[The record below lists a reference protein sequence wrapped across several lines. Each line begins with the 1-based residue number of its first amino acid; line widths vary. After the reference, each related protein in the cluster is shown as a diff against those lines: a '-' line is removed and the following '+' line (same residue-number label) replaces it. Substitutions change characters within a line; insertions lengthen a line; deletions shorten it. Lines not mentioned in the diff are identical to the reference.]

1 MILFVG
7 GAGFIGARATLA
19 LVEAGHDVTV
29 RDSFV
34 NGHPAASARIGRI
47 AGRSPRPA
55 PATETQ
61 GQPGIRAHLSAAGCR
76 GGRERSLPAR

>member
-34 NGHPAASARIGRI
+34 NGHPAASAASAASPAAPRALR
-47 AGRSPRPA
+47 RRPRPKA
-55 PATETQ
+55 
-61 GQPGIRAHLSAAGCR
+61 SR
-76 GGRERSLPAR
+76 GSERI